1 MPPTDDSPLPPPPSM
16 FTEFGAVDAS
26 GAHHTPAAPSID
38 FSSRVIGSR
47 LQLQAGSAEC
57 SVSDGDIPG
66 ELAPC
71 SAGEDSTT
79 TPSHRLEQEPPPQEP
94 ATSPA
99 TLHGAA
105 PACVLRTPCNSEEA
119 EGAVRPHVPDAVKAV
134 LSPQEFREKVDRKIA
149 YFETLARE
157 SRRKA
162 QEDAEMEQS
171 LQEARSR
178 IQASAQKRKSLLHSA
193 GREGHEGGCL
203 GFGQPGSLSLDDLS
217 ASVGGGGALAAKSLP
232 HASAPDK
239 DIACGAGAC
248 IADPVL
254 TFNVPEE
261 TDVERRAVVSK
272 GARAFLGISP
282 VVEANTPDLSPDL
295 SETSGNALRLDPS
308 PISQDLYHNN
318 QKQLFGQD
326 GCSCAEST
334 SIVQSN
340 VSVDEEL
347 AKVEEELAAT
357 LAKIEAEDLDSEL
370 ARVEGEL
377 AELTAY
383 NKEHGPSQEHSH
395 TQDDVA
401 KEAEVNSIE
410 PQQPKSSSASTA
422 VLQGSVSL
430 SPSDDTENGCGCENV
445 VENAENTIH
454 SATLKDTDL
463 NGSCSADSQNGSNLS
478 AGSITISEHAGNNA
492 GQRERQPAKSQERK
506 RRAAEK
512 RAAFLANMNRLM
524 ESTIAADIPSTDG
537 VGMDIASASVENSE
551 WVVQR
556 EASAERVSSI
566 ASGEASF
573 AASTQTVP
581 ALGDRM
587 NGISPS
593 CPQPQHDAGCISERT
608 QVADMACILSAGPDG
623 SSKQNSPSSANTNH
637 NEDGKSLA
645 TLNLPLL
652 VQKPR
657 KSFAPLS
664 RVDLPGRQATGMCS
678 PCELSPEGKLDP
690 CNGTA
695 PVHETL
701 AGIGVQVKRER
712 GLVSIVDMMPGGPA
726 AKVLKKGQVVLQIDG
741 QSVSDLPIRDVLAKF
756 RGKPGSVVLLSVVD
770 GVAAHQ
776 EGQEPRT
783 IGIQRFSSV
792 RSSQD
797 RESLQKQ
804 NDSNLSVKASS
815 SDPHGA
821 PIDVCGQVDID
832 SLHAKLLE
840 RLLSGSHFPSDKS
853 PKQGTAPLSTGASP
867 SACECVLEL
876 PEVARGACDETQRRC
891 SGEMPDS
898 RAIDEKF
905 RLLEAAQDLGRIIVE
920 PRSKSMGS
928 MPAPT
933 AAVVQESVNAC
944 RSSDFTKRVRSPGTA
959 VESYKKARPSSTS
972 RVNSGRS
979 VGERPT
985 RTGGPGKPAVPALSG
1000 IARRRS
1006 PSRSASAPR
1015 QRPFSQ
1021 DRGVPSGITRKT
1033 TRERVPIHIRSA
1045 FGRTLPTTT
1054 SNTSSRHPFQALPAK
1069 VQAEVPST
1077 IEKRKR
1083 TLEPTPLKGSG
1094 RSSCRTRTSERGVDM
1109 KISVDDS
1116 LQVYADVGRA
1126 VTSLVQ
1132 KLSASPNPS
1141 KRIPDKDEIMQVL
1154 GKLAAEMDKSTDG
1167 ESAADP
1173 KPGGQDVSAA
1183 RSASL
1188 TSAGPALG
1196 TVQQTPA
1203 RKSDV
1208 HSRDPAARP
1217 RSFVR
1222 KPSFDKENVG
1232 NGQAAGARGVP
1243 AEIQVDPVESGA
1255 EACGGNVGMKNTAS
1269 ASLYKQKKDSDLTFD
1284 AVLRSRFGVS

>member
-1 MPPTDDSPLPPPPSM
+1 MPPADDSPLPPPPSM
-16 FTEFGAVDAS
+16 FTEPETVDAS
-26 GAHHTPAAPSID
+26 GAHHTPAAPAID

-47 LQLQAGSAEC
+47 LQLQAGSQEGA
-57 SVSDGDIPG
+57 VSDGDIPG

-71 SAGEDSTT
+71 SAGEESTT
-79 TPSHRLEQEPPPQEP
+79 TPIHRLEQEPLNQEP

-105 PACVLRTPCNSEEA
+105 PACVLRTPRNSEGA
-119 EGAVRPHVPDAVKAV
+119 EGEVRPHVPAAVKAV

-178 IQASAQKRKSLLHSA
+178 IQASAQKRKSLMHSA
-193 GREGHEGGCL
+193 GREGNEGGCL

-217 ASVGGGGALAAKSLP
+217 ASVGGGGALEARTLP
-232 HASAPDK
+232 HASVLDK

-308 PISQDLYHNN
+308 TITQELYHNN

-326 GCSCAEST
+326 GCSCAENKSF
-334 SIVQSN
+334 VHSN
-340 VSVDEEL
+340 GSVDEEL

-383 NKEHGPSQEHSH
+383 NKEHGPSQGHSH

-401 KEAEVNSIE
+401 KQAEVNSIE
-410 PQQPKSSSASTA
+410 HQHPKSSPASTA

-430 SPSDDTENGCGCENV
+430 LPSDDTQNACGCEDV

-454 SATLKDTDL
+454 SATLKDADL

-478 AGSITISEHAGNNA
+478 AGSITISEHA

-524 ESTIAADIPSTDG
+524 ESTITADMPSTDG
-537 VGMDIASASVENSE
+537 VGMEIASTSVENSE
-551 WVVQR
+551 WVVQM

-573 AASTQTVP
+573 AGSTQTVP
-581 ALGDRM
+581 TLGDRM
-587 NGISPS
+587 NGISPG
-593 CPQPQHDAGCISERT
+593 CPQPQHNAGCISEST
-608 QVADMACILSAGPDG
+608 QVADMACSLSAGPDG
-623 SSKQNSPSSANTNH
+623 TSKQDSPSSANTNH
-637 NEDGKSLA
+637 NEDGKCLA

-652 VQKPR
+652 VQKKR

-664 RVDLPGRQATGMCS
+664 RVDPTGRQTTGMCS
-678 PCELSPEGKLDP
+678 PCELSPEGKLDQ

-756 RGKPGSVVLLSVVD
+756 RGRPGSVVLLSVVD

-776 EGQEPRT
+776 AGQESRT
-783 IGIQRFSSV
+783 VGIQRFSSV

-804 NDSNLSVKASS
+804 NTSNLSVKTGS

-832 SLHAKLLE
+832 SLHTKLLE
-840 RLLSGSHFPSDKS
+840 RLLGGSNFPFDKS
-853 PKQGTAPLSTGASP
+853 PQQGTDPSSTGASP
-867 SACECVLEL
+867 SARECVLES
-876 PEVARGACDETQRRC
+876 PEAARGACGETPRRC

-898 RAIDEKF
+898 RAIHEKF
-905 RLLEAAQDLGRIIVE
+905 RLLEAAQELGRITVE

-933 AAVVQESVNAC
+933 AAVVQKSVNSC
-944 RSSDFTKRVRSPGTA
+944 RNSDFTKRVRSPGTA

-972 RVNSGRS
+972 RVNSGGS

-1021 DRGVPSGITRKT
+1021 DRGVPSGTTRKT

-1045 FGRTLPTTT
+1045 FGRTLPTTI
-1054 SNTSSRHPFQALPAK
+1054 SNTSSRPPFQALPAR
-1069 VQAEVPST
+1069 VHAEVPST

-1154 GKLAAEMDKSTDG
+1154 GKLAAEMDRSTDG

-1173 KPGGQDVSAA
+1173 KPGGRDVSAA

-1188 TSAGPALG
+1188 ASAGPALG

-1208 HSRDPAARP
+1208 HSRNPAARQ

-1232 NGQAAGARGVP
+1232 NGQAAGARGGP

-1255 EACGGNVGMKNTAS
+1255 EACGSNVGMKQTAS
-1269 ASLYKQKKDSDLTFD
+1269 ASLYKQKRDSDLTFD